1 MEKGTIAVGIDYYT
15 DIVREHAIMQSQINT
30 LKRFVY
36 KKHSERLV
44 YVREVADIFGLDIN
58 DPAGYQE

>member
-30 LKRFVY
+30 LKRFLY
-36 KKHSERLV
+36 KKQSDRLV